1 MKNFN
6 QSSYTQLLVHYE
18 REYDQLMQFGK
29 YYCIDK
35 EMLEDTI
42 HDLFLHFAEKEINL
56 NLIKFPHAYIM
67 KSFKRRLIDCH
78 RISTKRALNATL
90 ICQDIALDSINIMM
104 EEKESAL
111 LVTNNLN
118 LIYEKLPGRLKK
130 VIFLKFYEGLTND
143 QIMTQ
148 TGLSLRSVYNN
159 LSEGIKMMRFEMRKL
174 PLPIEMT
181 AI

>member
-1 MKNFN
+1 
-6 QSSYTQLLVHYE
+6 
-18 REYDQLMQFGK
+18 
-29 YYCIDK
+29 
-35 EMLEDTI
+35 
-42 HDLFLHFAEKEINL
+42 
-56 NLIKFPHAYIM
+56 
-67 KSFKRRLIDCH
+67 
-78 RISTKRALNATL
+78 
-90 ICQDIALDSINIMM
+90 MM